1 MYKRQEFHVHG
12 SRAVVSAMHSTISK
26 VKNCRLAEPG
36 EFTKIAF
43 QNNKI
48 DLLKAE
54 SIGDLIHSETELQ
67 RKQAV
72 NLVNGHASK
81 YYDDLRSKL
90 IKSLS
95 FIEAKIDFAEDDLP
109 ENVLKE
115 AHKSIKSIHN
125 DISKIINDN
134 KKSKFIDKIIKY
146 KT

>member
-1 MYKRQEFHVHG
+1 M
-12 SRAVVSAMHSTISK
+12 
-26 VKNCRLAEPG
+26 AEPG
-36 EFTKIAF
+36 EFTKLAF

-95 FIEAKIDFAEDDLP
+95 L
-109 ENVLKE
+109 LKL
-115 AHKSIKSIHN
+115 KLILLRTTFLKMS
-125 DISKIINDN
+125 
-134 KKSKFIDKIIKY
+134 
-146 KT
+146 